1 MLDSCFFGANT
12 PQGFRSEADALQS
25 DPSIRRLVILKG
37 GPGCGKSTLMK
48 TLAREAER
56 LGLRVR
62 RIFCSSDPDSLDGV
76 VVPETGLA
84 VADGTAPHVLEPEL
98 CACGANYLN
107 LGAYYHDGAA
117 LGMARTL
124 RAEQAAYKAC
134 YGPAYACLSGAAGA
148 ERAMRLIAAPAA
160 EAAEREAMERLRRE
174 PLPRGAGTGKV
185 LRCYLTGLTPKGPVS
200 FEPNAASVWALR
212 DSFRVGA
219 GLLRRLAERYRSAGH
234 DLILAMDPMDPDS
247 PAGLLVPELGT
258 AFLRTDPLFTIG
270 QSALLQLRLDAAA
283 ESVLPSAD
291 LERLQALNAI
301 RAELVSEAVRWL
313 SRAKLH
319 HDALESLCRPLVDFD
334 GVTGETER
342 LVKTL
347 LNEE

>member
-1 MLDSCFFGANT
+1 
-12 PQGFRSEADALQS
+12 
-25 DPSIRRLVILKG
+25 
-37 GPGCGKSTLMK
+37 
-48 TLAREAER
+48 
-56 LGLRVR
+56 
-62 RIFCSSDPDSLDGV
+62 
-76 VVPETGLA
+76 
-84 VADGTAPHVLEPEL
+84 
-98 CACGANYLN
+98 
-107 LGAYYHDGAA
+107 
-117 LGMARTL
+117 
-124 RAEQAAYKAC
+124 
-134 YGPAYACLSGAAGA
+134 
-148 ERAMRLIAAPAA
+148 MRLIAAPAA

-174 PLPRGAGTGKV
+174 PLPRGTGTGRV

-247 PAGLLVPELGT
+247 PAGLLVPDLGT

-313 SRAKLH
+313 TRAKLH

>member
-1 MLDSCFFGANT
+1 MLTSCFFGANT
-12 PQGFRSEADALQS
+12 PQGFRSEADALQA
-25 DPSIRRLVILKG
+25 DPVIRRLVILKG

-56 LGLRVR
+56 MGLKVR
-62 RIFCSSDPDSLDGV
+62 RIFCSSDPDSLDGL

-107 LGAYYHDGAA
+107 LGVYYHDAAA

-124 RAEQAAYKAC
+124 RAEQAAYQAC

-160 EAAEREAMERLRRE
+160 ETAEREALERLRRE
-174 PLPRGAGTGKV
+174 PLPRGTGTGRV

-200 FEPNAASVWALR
+200 FEPEAASVWAVR
-212 DSFRVGA
+212 DSWHLGA
-219 GLLRRLAERYRSAGH
+219 GLLRRLTRRYQAAGF
-234 DLILAMDPMDPDS
+234 DLIQAMDPMDPDS
-247 PAGLLVPELGT
+247 PAGLLIPDLGT
-258 AFLRTDPLFTIG
+258 AFLRTDPLFSLG
-270 QSALLQLRLDAAA
+270 RSALLQLNLDAAA
-283 ESVLPSAD
+283 EAILSPAE
-291 LERLQALNAI
+291 LERLEALQAI
-301 RAELVSEAVRWL
+301 RAELVAEAVRWL
-313 SRAKLH
+313 ARAKSH
-319 HDALESLCRPLVDFD
+319 HDALEALCRPLVDFE
-334 GVTGETER
+334 GVTKETER

-347 LNEE
+347 LTEE